1 MLTMRLIDADKAK
14 KVWGTGDDVY
24 NKTGLGAIIRMILD
38 ACPDVDAVPV
48 VRCQD
53 CKWYQEGDKLSP
65 NKFCYRF
72 KHPTEN
78 RKIGYNFAADDF
90 CSHGERKDGVG

>member
-1 MLTMRLIDADKAK
+1 MRLIDADNAK

-48 VRCQD
+48 VHCKD
-53 CKWYQEGDKLSP
+53 CECWDDDPDTYGADEGPKGKCMRSFEMML
-65 NKFCYRF
+65 
-72 KHPTEN
+72 
-78 RKIGYNFAADDF
+78 ADDF
-90 CSHGERKDGVG
+90 CSKGERKETDHE